1 MKILITGGNGHLGSR
16 LAIYLKSQGHDII
29 LGIRNSIDSL
39 PWNVGMEKLIINW
52 DNLALIESKLKEVEV
67 IFHTAGV
74 NASNALLNPEYALYF
89 NGLKTLEFVN
99 LAKKVGVSS
108 FYFFSTAHVYANPLE
123 GKFTEKSCTKNY
135 HPYATSNLAGENAVL
150 TANQPGVFNG
160 IVLRISN
167 TFGIPVHDKVDC
179 WSLLVNDLCRQA
191 VKERKLVLKSDG
203 KQFRDFISIG
213 NFCLLINQL
222 IQISNLHIYP
232 PVFNIGSGMSFTVYE
247 MAEKIQKR
255 CNYLFGY
262 RPEILINNFLKEII
276 KPKKFKFS
284 LENLARLNIKFIE
297 NFNEEVDDL
306 LFFCKSK
313 QIE

>member
-1 MKILITGGNGHLGSR
+1 MGSR

-29 LGIRNSIDSL
+29 LGIRNSIDPL
-39 PWNVGMEKLIINW
+39 PWNVGMEKLIIDW
-52 DNLALIESKLKEVEV
+52 DNLSLIESKLKEVEV

-74 NASNALLNPEYALYF
+74 NASNAQLNPEYALYF

-123 GKFTEKSCTKNY
+123 GKLTEKSCTKNY
-135 HPYATSNLAGENAVL
+135 HPYATSNIAGENAVL

-167 TFGIPVHDKVDC
+167 TFGIPVHHKVDC
-179 WSLLVNDLCRQA
+179 WSLLVNNLCRQA
-191 VKERKLVLKSDG
+191 VKERKLVLKTDG

-213 NFCLLINQL
+213 NFCFIINSFLQKSKL
-222 IQISNLHIYP
+222 NIYP
-232 PVFNIGSGMSFTVYE
+232 PIFNVGSSKSFTVYE

-255 CNYLFGY
+255 CDSIFGFK
-262 RPEILINNFLKEII
+262 PEIIVNSNFVEKVNPSKLEFKLK
-276 KPKKFKFS
+276 
-284 LENLARLNIKFIE
+284 NLRKLNINCEE
-297 NFNEEVDDL
+297 NYNEEIDDL
-306 LFFCKSK
+306 LHYC
-313 QIE
+313 Q

>member
-1 MKILITGGNGHLGSR
+1 LKILITGGNGYLGSR
-16 LAIYLKSQGHDII
+16 LAVYLKNQGHEII
-29 LGIRNSIDSL
+29 IGVRDSIETL
-39 PWNVGMEKLIINW
+39 PWNFGIEKLIIDW

-74 NASNALLNPEYALYF
+74 NASNAQLNPGYALYF

-99 LAKKVGVSS
+99 LAKKVGVTS
-108 FYFFSTAHVYANPLE
+108 FYFFSTAHVYANPMK
-123 GKFTEKSCTKNY
+123 GKLTEKSCTKNY

-191 VKERKLVLKSDG
+191 VKNRRLVLKTDG
-203 KQFRDFISIG
+203 KGFRDFISIG
-213 NFCLLINQL
+213 NFCFIINQL
-222 IQISNLHIYP
+222 IHISNLNIYP

-255 CNYLFGY
+255 CNSIFGFK
-262 RPEILINNFLKEII
+262 PEIIINSNFVEKIN
-276 KPKKFKFS
+276 PQKFEFK
-284 LENLARLNIKFIE
+284 LTNLRKLNINFEE
-297 NFNEEVDDL
+297 NYNEEIDDL
-306 LFFCKSK
+306 LHYC
-313 QIE
+313 Q

>member
-1 MKILITGGNGHLGSR
+1 MITGGNGHLGSR

-29 LGIRNSIDSL
+29 LGIRNSIDPL
-39 PWNVGMEKLIINW
+39 PWNVGMEKLTIDW
-52 DNLALIESKLKEVEV
+52 DNLALIESKLKEVVV

-74 NASNALLNPEYALYF
+74 NASNAQLNPEYALYF

-191 VKERKLVLKSDG
+191 VKERKLVLKTNG
-203 KQFRDFISIG
+203 KQFRDFISIR
-213 NFCLLINQL
+213 NFCFIINSFLQKSKL
-222 IQISNLHIYP
+222 NIYP
-232 PVFNIGSGMSFTVYE
+232 PIFNVGSSKSFMVYE

-255 CNYLFGY
+255 CDSIFGFK
-262 RPEILINNFLKEII
+262 PEIIVKSNFVEKVNPSKLEFKLK
-276 KPKKFKFS
+276 
-284 LENLARLNIKFIE
+284 NLRKLNINCEE
-297 NFNEEVDDL
+297 NYNEEIDDL
-306 LFFCKSK
+306 LHYC
-313 QIE
+313 Q

>member
-1 MKILITGGNGHLGSR
+1 MGSR

-29 LGIRNSIDSL
+29 LGIRNLIDPL
-39 PWNVGMEKLIINW
+39 PWNVGMEKHIIDW
-52 DNLALIESKLKEVEV
+52 DNLALIESKLKEVQV

-74 NASNALLNPEYALYF
+74 NASNAQLNPEYALYF
-89 NGLKTLEFVN
+89 NGLKTLEFIN

-191 VKERKLVLKSDG
+191 VKERKLVLKTDG
-203 KQFRDFISIG
+203 KQFRDFISIR
-213 NFCLLINQL
+213 NFCFIINSFLQKSKL
-222 IQISNLHIYP
+222 NIYP
-232 PVFNIGSGMSFTVYE
+232 PIFNVGSGKTFTVYE

-255 CNYLFGY
+255 CDSIFGFK
-262 RPEILINNFLKEII
+262 PEIIVNSKFVEKVNPSKLEFKLK
-276 KPKKFKFS
+276 
-284 LENLARLNIKFIE
+284 NLRKLNINFEE
-297 NFNEEVDDL
+297 NYNEEIDDL
-306 LFFCKSK
+306 LHYC
-313 QIE
+313 Q

>member
-1 MKILITGGNGHLGSR
+1 MGSR

-29 LGIRNSIDSL
+29 LGIRNSIDPL
-39 PWNVGMEKLIINW
+39 PWNVGIEKLIIDW
-52 DNLALIESKLKEVEV
+52 DNLALIESKLKEVQV

-74 NASNALLNPEYALYF
+74 NASNAQLNPEYALYF

-123 GKFTEKSCTKNY
+123 GKLTEKSCTKNY
-135 HPYATSNLAGENAVL
+135 HPYATSNIAGENAVL

-191 VKERKLVLKSDG
+191 VKERKLVLKTDG
-203 KQFRDFISIG
+203 KQFRDFISIR
-213 NFCLLINQL
+213 NFCFIINSFLQKSKL
-222 IQISNLHIYP
+222 NIYP
-232 PVFNIGSGMSFTVYE
+232 PIFNVGSSKSFTVYE

-255 CNYLFGY
+255 CDSIFGFK
-262 RPEILINNFLKEII
+262 PEIIVKSNFVEKVNPSKLEFKLK
-276 KPKKFKFS
+276 
-284 LENLARLNIKFIE
+284 NLSKLNINCEE
-297 NFNEEVDDL
+297 NYNEEIDDL
-306 LFFCKSK
+306 LHYC
-313 QIE
+313 Q

>member
-1 MKILITGGNGHLGSR
+1 MITGGNGHLGSR

-29 LGIRNSIDSL
+29 LGIRNSIDPL
-39 PWNVGMEKLIINW
+39 PWNVGIEKLIIDW
-52 DNLALIESKLKEVEV
+52 DNLALIECKLKEVEV

-135 HPYATSNLAGENAVL
+135 HPYATSNIAGENAVL
-150 TANQPGVFNG
+150 TANQPGVFKG

-167 TFGIPVHDKVDC
+167 TFGFPVHDKVDC
-179 WSLLVNDLCRQA
+179 WSLLVNDLCRQ
-191 VKERKLVLKSDG
+191 VVNERKLVLKTDG
-203 KQFRDFISIG
+203 KQYRNFISISS
-213 NFCLLINQL
+213 FCLLINEL
-222 IQISNLHIYP
+222 LQISNLQIYP
-232 PVFNIGSGMSFTVYE
+232 PVFNVGSGMSISVYG
-247 MAEKIQKR
+247 MAQRIQQR

-262 RPEILINNFLKEII
+262 KPEILINNYLEERT
-276 KPKKFKFS
+276 KPRKFKFS
-284 LENLARLNIKFIE
+284 LENLGRLNINFIE
-297 NFNEEVDDL
+297 NINVEIDDL
-306 LFFCKSK
+306 LLYCKQNS
-313 QIE
+313 